1 MIRAP
6 DKGGKHVLTNIVGK
20 ASAAR
25 EPSVK
30 GNYFLR
36 ETIIGGTIDKGA

>member
-1 MIRAP
+1 MVRAP
-6 DKGGKHVLTNIVGK
+6 DKGGKHVIVVDTK
-20 ASAAR
+20 ARAAR

-36 ETIIGGTIDKGA
+36 ETIIAEAIDKGA